1 MPMYNLLECTGKY
14 SLASGSLWNYYKDEN
29 DDDDDLDDNASED
42 KSFKTK
48 IIGKTEVRPS
58 QPPVLQ
64 SFHSVREVRKVN
76 ENQGIC

>member
-29 DDDDDLDDNASED
+29 DDDDLDDNASED

-64 SFHSVREVRKVN
+64 SFQSVREVRKVN
-76 ENQGIC
+76 ESQGIC

>member
-14 SLASGSLWNYYKDEN
+14 SLVSGSLWNYYKDEN
-29 DDDDDLDDNASED
+29 DDDDLDDNASED

-64 SFHSVREVRKVN
+64 SFQSVREVRKVN
-76 ENQGIC
+76 ESQGIC